1 MILTDTGPLVALIDP
16 NDPYRAV
23 CLEASRILGAEVMVT
38 TWQCFTEVMHFLGR
52 EGGHRLQDRLWDMR
66 RTGRLE
72 IHSTTGPEAD
82 RMADLMRKYQDTPMD
97 LADSSL
103 IAMAESRSIRRV
115 FTLDEEFYI
124 YVLADGSALEVAP
137 LR

>member
-16 NDPYRAV
+16 NDPYRAG
-23 CLEASRILGAEVMVT
+23 CLETSRILGAEVMVT
-38 TWQCFTEVMHFLGR
+38 TWQCFTEAMHFLRRG
-52 EGGHRLQDRLWDMR
+52 GGHRFQDRLWDMR

-72 IHSTTGPEAD
+72 IHSTTESEAD
-82 RMADLMRKYQDTPMD
+82 RMADLMRQYHDTPMD

-103 IAMAESRSIRRV
+103 IAVAESRSFRRV

-124 YVLADGSALEVAP
+124 YILADGSTLEIIP

>member
-1 MILTDTGPLVALIDP
+1 MVLTDTGPLVALIDP
-16 NDPYRAV
+16 NDPYRTV
-23 CLEASRILGAEVMVT
+23 CIETSRILGTGVMVT
-38 TWQCFTEVMHFLGR
+38 TWQCFTEAMHFLGW
-52 EGGHRLQDRLWDMR
+52 GGGYRLQDGLWDMR

-72 IHSTTGPEAD
+72 IHSTTESEAD
-82 RMADLMRKYQDTPMD
+82 RMAELMRQYQDTSMD

-103 IAMAESRSIRRV
+103 IAVTESRSIRRV

-124 YVLADGSALEVAP
+124 YLLADGSALEVVP